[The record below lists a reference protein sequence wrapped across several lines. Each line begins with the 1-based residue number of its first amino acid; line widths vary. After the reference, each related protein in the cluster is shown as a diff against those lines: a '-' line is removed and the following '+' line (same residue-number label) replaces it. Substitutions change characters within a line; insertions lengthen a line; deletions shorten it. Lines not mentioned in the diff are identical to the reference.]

1 MVVAFG
7 VLALQGDFEAHARA
21 LGRLGR
27 TALMVRTA
35 AELERVDALIL
46 PGGESSTM
54 LWLLG
59 MNGLGDELERRIRA
73 GMPTLAT
80 CAGVILLAKRVFPP
94 QPSLGILDLDVER
107 NAYGRQVHSSVT
119 AVEVSAEVGGG
130 PLMEGVFIRAPRITR
145 AGDGVEVLGRHGAD
159 PVLVRQGQ
167 IVAAT
172 FHPELT
178 SDARVHTLF
187 CAIGGDHGG

>member
-1 MVVAFG
+1 MAFG

>member
-1 MVVAFG
+1 VAFG

>member
-1 MVVAFG
+1 MAFG

-35 AELERVDALIL
+35 VELERVDALIL

-54 LWLLG
+54 LRLLG
-59 MNGLGDELERRIRA
+59 MNGLGDELERRIRN

-80 CAGVILLAKRVFPP
+80 CAGVVLLARAVVPP
-94 QPSLGILDLDVER
+94 QPCLGLLDVEVER
-107 NAYGRQVHSSVT
+107 NAYGRQVYSSVT
-119 AVEVSAEVGGG
+119 EVEVADEIGGG
-130 PLMEGVFIRAPRITR
+130 STMEGVFIRAPRITR
-145 AGDGVEVLGRHGAD
+145 VGDTVEVLGRRGPD
-159 PVLVRQGQ
+159 PVLVRQGH
-167 IVAAT
+167 VLAAT

-178 SDARVHTLF
+178 SDGRVHTLF
-187 CAIGGDHGG
+187 CAIGGAHDG